1 MSEEIRTDKKIA
13 RLVRRVETDVPPAL
27 YGRIRAVAADHVRSR
42 GRSWTRRFWYLAL
55 IPSAAAA
62 ILAAVLIR
70 PALYR
75 TADPPLSEIR
85 TEFELVDKN
94 IKIVFI
100 QKPDFHL
107 YEEDINE

>member
-1 MSEEIRTDKKIA
+1 MSEEIRLDEEIA
-13 RLVRRVETDVPPAL
+13 RLVRRVKTDVPPAL
-27 YGRIRAVAADHVRSR
+27 DGRIRAVAADRVR
-42 GRSWTRRFWYLAL
+42 GRSWMRRFWYLAL

-62 ILAAVLIR
+62 FLAVVLIR

-75 TADPPLSEIR
+75 TADSPLSEIR
-85 TEFELVDKN
+85 TEFELVDQN
-94 IKIVFI
+94 IKIIFI